1 MAIHSC
7 RKDMTNVCKMINV
20 DRNHPWSINA
30 ELEAVTAW
38 GYLSVR
44 NKKRMDLGVAT
55 GSVCIIPYL

>member
-1 MAIHSC
+1 
-7 RKDMTNVCKMINV
+7 MTNVCKMINV
-20 DRNHPWSINA
+20 DRNHPWSIYA